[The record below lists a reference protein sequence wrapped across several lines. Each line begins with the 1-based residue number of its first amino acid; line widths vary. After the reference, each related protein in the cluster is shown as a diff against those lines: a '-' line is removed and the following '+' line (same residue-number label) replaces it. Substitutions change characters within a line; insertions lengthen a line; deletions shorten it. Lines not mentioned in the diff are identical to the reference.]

1 MVSQPRLEPINVLS
15 VISLPNSSICVGSD
29 HHGIEALTSNT
40 NGGSLLGDDAGT
52 TIWTSATLGTRIKFY
67 VNDNRWDGHTLTEF
81 RAFIVLRLEE

>member
-1 MVSQPRLEPINVLS
+1 MVSQPRLEPINVLT

-52 TIWTSATLGTRIKFY
+52 TIWTSATLGTQIKFY
-67 VNDNRWDGHTLTEF
+67 VNDDRWDGHTLTEF